1 MVAEAVDHL
10 GGIRSIVRPG
20 STVVIKPNA
29 GHEGAPET
37 SINTSPAVVAAVIRA
52 VQRAGPARIILAESS
67 AIGCDTMTC
76 LESSGIRRAAEEAGV
91 DEIRDIK
98 SEEDLVQQPVE
109 NPTSAIKQIELPRF
123 LLEADHLVNV
133 PIFKSHVSMVF
144 TCALKNLKGVVQ
156 DKHHYV
162 MHCTNLANAMMD
174 LGEVVR
180 PDLTVVDMIRPMEG
194 FGPHSGTPVEMD
206 CVLAGRDMVAIDATA
221 CRMVGLPLDKVEYFE
236 AARAKGL
243 GSFDGDRIEI
253 RGAALEDVRRELYLP
268 YLEGFEAWPEYNF
281 HIERALSGA
290 AVLHDV
296 EAEGARPVRRERR
309 HPHHARP
316 AAAAPGG
323 RRAGTRP
330 DPDGRLQPGAQEAHR
345 EGRGHLPARARL
357 PTRRARARVGDR
369 GPGQGAGR
377 RHRRHSEASRGG
389 GEDLPPLAGRAE
401 RAPEGKSVLGFPSSR
416 RLTGAASGPAGDRA
430 VRGRRRPE
438 HPKAVAS
445 LRCDETELLS
455 VCDSSG

>member
-1 MVAEAVDHL
+1 MQKSIVSIVVGSDPERMVAEAVDHL

-243 GSFDGDRIEI
+243 GSFDEDRIEI

-281 HIERALSGA
+281 HIERACSTCQGLLSFTMSKLKALGRYDENAGIHIMLGRQPRLPEGVEPGPDLILMGDCSLALKKRIEKAGGTCLHVPGCPPAESVTRRRRRSSA
-290 AVLHDV
+290 AGWPSR
-296 EAEGARPVRRERR
+296 A
-309 HPHHARP
+309 
-316 AAAAPGG
+316 
-323 RRAGTRP
+323 RAGRKKRP
-330 DPDGRLQPGAQEAHR
+330 RIPVLPAPDGRS
-345 EGRGHLPARARL
+345 
-357 PTRRARARVGDR
+357 VG
-369 GPGQGAGR
+369 P
-377 RHRRHSEASRGG
+377 
-389 GEDLPPLAGRAE
+389 
-401 RAPEGKSVLGFPSSR
+401 SR
-416 RLTGAASGPAGDRA
+416 RSRSE
-430 VRGRRRPE
+430 RPTT
-438 HPKAVAS
+438 A
-445 LRCDETELLS
+445 
-455 VCDSSG
+455 